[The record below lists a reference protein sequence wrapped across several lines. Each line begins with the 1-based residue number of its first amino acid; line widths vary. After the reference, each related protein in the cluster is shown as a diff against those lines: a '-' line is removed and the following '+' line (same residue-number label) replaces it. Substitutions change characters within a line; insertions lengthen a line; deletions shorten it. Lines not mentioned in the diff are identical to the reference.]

1 MDVYEAIYNRK
12 SVRDFQP
19 RGIDEQTIKK
29 IIGAGLRAPSNNH
42 MREWEFI
49 VVQDQSTRLDLIDKV
64 QKRFTR
70 EEVAAWL
77 DSWGSTDPIQRESYN
92 IAVPKQYKM
101 LLEAACL
108 ILPCF
113 RQPWPLLTP
122 ESLSALNPFA
132 SIWCCIENIL
142 LAAVAEGIYGVTRI
156 PMGAEIEHI
165 KKVINC
171 PSDYEIPCYLA
182 LGYPTDN
189 ASEIKPYPVKVEE
202 KIHWNSWPALDGSPS
217 QCAPDM

>member
-1 MDVYEAIYNRK
+1 
-12 SVRDFQP
+12 
-19 RGIDEQTIKK
+19 
-29 IIGAGLRAPSNNH
+29 

-49 VVQDQSTRLDLIDKV
+49 VVQDQATRLNLIEKV
-64 QKRFTR
+64 QKHFTK

-77 DSWGSTDPIQRESYN
+77 DSWGSTDPIQRESYH
-92 IAVPKQYKM
+92 IALPRQYAM

-108 ILPCF
+108 VIPCF
-113 RQPWPLLTP
+113 RQPWPLLKP
-122 ESLSALNPFA
+122 NNLSDLNPFA

-142 LAAVAEGIYGVTRI
+142 VAAVAEGIYGVTRI

-182 LGYPTDN
+182 LGYPSEN
-189 ASEIKPYPVKVEE
+189 AAKIEPYPIKVDE
-202 KIHWNSWPALDGSPS
+202 KIHWNSWPV
-217 QCAPDM
+217 

>member
-1 MDVYEAIYNRK
+1 MDVYEAIFKRK
-12 SVRDFQP
+12 SVRNFQ
-19 RGIDEQTIKK
+19 RRAIDEMTIKK
-29 IIGAGLRAPSNNH
+29 LLDAGLRAPSNNH
-42 MREWEFI
+42 LREWEFI
-49 VVQDQSTRLDLIDKV
+49 VVQDQATRLNLIDMV
-64 QKRFTR
+64 QKRFTK

-77 DSWGSTDPIQRESYN
+77 DSWGSTDPIQREMYHS
-92 IAVPKQYKM
+92 AVPKQYAM

-113 RQPWPLLTP
+113 RQPWPLLKP
-122 ESLSALNPFA
+122 DSLSALNPFA

-142 LAAVAEGIYGVTRI
+142 IAAVAEGIYGVTRI

-182 LGYPTDN
+182 LGYPSEN
-189 ASEIKPYPVKVEE
+189 AIEIEPYPINVDE
-202 KIHWNSWPALDGSPS
+202 KIHWNSWPV
-217 QCAPDM
+217 

>member
-1 MDVYEAIYNRK
+1 MDVYEAIFKRR
-12 SVRDFQP
+12 SVRDFQ
-19 RGIDEQTIKK
+19 RRAIDEK
-29 IIGAGLRAPSNNH
+29 IIRKILEAGLRAPSNND

-49 VVQDQSTRLDLIDKV
+49 VVQDQQTRLDLIDKV
-64 QKRFTR
+64 QKRHSR
-70 EEVAAWL
+70 EEVGAWL
-77 DSWGSTDPIQRESYN
+77 DSWGSKDPIQRESYY

-113 RQPWPLLTP
+113 RQPWPLLKP
-122 ESLSALNPFA
+122 EILSDLNPFA

-142 LAAVAEGIYGVTRI
+142 IAAAAEGIYGVTRI

-165 KKVINC
+165 KKVIHC

-202 KIHWNSWPALDGSPS
+202 KIHWNYWPLQD
-217 QCAPDM
+217 DTN

>member
-1 MDVYEAIYNRK
+1 MDVYEAIFKRK
-12 SVRDFQP
+12 SVRNFQ
-19 RGIDEQTIKK
+19 RRAIDEVTIKK
-29 IIGAGLRAPSNNH
+29 ILEAGLRAPSNNH

-49 VVQDQSTRLDLIDKV
+49 VVQDQATRLNLIDKV

-77 DSWGSTDPIQRESYN
+77 DSWGSTDPIQRECYQ
-92 IAVPKQYKM
+92 IAVPKQYAM

-113 RQPWPLLTP
+113 RQPWPLLKP
-122 ESLSALNPFA
+122 DSLSDLNPFA

-142 LAAVAEGIYGVTRI
+142 VAAVAEGIYGVTRI

-182 LGYPTDN
+182 LGYP
-189 ASEIKPYPVKVEE
+189 SENDTQIEPYPINVDE
-202 KIHWNSWPALDGSPS
+202 KIHWNSWPE
-217 QCAPDM
+217 

>member
-1 MDVYEAIYNRK
+1 MDVYEAIFKRK
-12 SVRDFQP
+12 SVRNFQ
-19 RGIDEQTIKK
+19 RRAIDEMTIKK
-29 IIGAGLRAPSNNH
+29 ILEAGLQAPSNNH

-49 VVQDQSTRLDLIDKV
+49 VVQDQATRLNLIEKV

-77 DSWGSTDPIQRESYN
+77 DGWGSTDPIQRESYH
-92 IAVPKQYKM
+92 IAVPKQYSM
-101 LLEAACL
+101 LLEASCL

-113 RQPWPLLTP
+113 RQPWPLLKP
-122 ESLSALNPFA
+122 NSLSDLNPFA

-142 LAAVAEGIYGVTRI
+142 VAAVAEGIYGVTRI

-182 LGYPTDN
+182 LGYPIEN
-189 ASEIKPYPVKVEE
+189 ATKIEPYPVKVDE
-202 KIHWNSWPALDGSPS
+202 KIHWNSWPV
-217 QCAPDM
+217 